1 MKSAVRSVMVG
12 GSRMY
17 QIPSMPSSVPSVTSV
32 LAMIDKPA
40 LRTWVLRTS
49 LQAVRTE
56 FNAVQVDGTAHVS
69 SDWVDSTLT
78 KAERA
83 TDDVLKAAAAFGTS
97 AHDHIDRLVRGE
109 AVGVVPPEV
118 APVVEGF
125 KRWHAQSGLDLN
137 PAGDTV
143 VYSTKYGYA
152 GALDCVGTRRS
163 DGRLV
168 IIDFK
173 TSNSIHTTYAMQLA
187 AYVNAYKELF
197 GLEAVDAVAVRF
209 DKKTG
214 AFEEKRVANMEAAFS
229 AFKAALYLWK
239 VSKVELFTTRT
250 EQ

>member
-1 MKSAVRSVMVG
+1 MGPVAV
-12 GSRMY
+12 
-17 QIPSMPSSVPSVTSV
+17 
-32 LAMIDKPA
+32 A
-40 LRTWVLRTS
+40 
-49 LQAVRTE
+49 
-56 FNAVQVDGTAHVS
+56 QVDGSAHVT
-69 SDWVDSTLT
+69 SDWVESTLT

-83 TDDVLKAAAAFGTS
+83 TDDVLKAAAAFGTT

-109 AVGVVPPEV
+109 VPVAVPPEV

-163 DGRLV
+163 DGGLV
-168 IIDFK
+168 IVDFK

-197 GLEAVDAVAVRF
+197 GLEAGGWSHTMAAHTHTSRHPSPHPTPHPHAHAPYPTPAALSLPSCEAACRSLAAVVPCTTCWCSGRGGSAVRQE
-209 DKKTG
+209 DG
-214 AFEEKRVANMEAAFS
+214 Q
-229 AFKAALYLWK
+229 L
-239 VSKVELFTTRT
+239 
-250 EQ
+250 